1 LPNND
6 LKDIRDY
13 FYEQLKKEFK
23 DNIHLNGAP
32 TNRLPNT
39 LNISFIGY
47 NGAKILEDIPDIWAA
62 TGSACHTTSTVISPV
77 LKAMGVDEKVAL
89 GAIRFSVG
97 RYTTKEEIDE
107 TVALLKAYF
116 DRDLFK

>member
-1 LPNND
+1 
-6 LKDIRDY
+6 
-13 FYEQLKKEFK
+13 
-23 DNIHLNGAP
+23 
-32 TNRLPNT
+32 
-39 LNISFIGY
+39 
-47 NGAKILEDIPDIWAA
+47 
-62 TGSACHTTSTVISPV
+62 
-77 LKAMGVDEKVAL
+77 MGVDEKVAL